1 MHKSL
6 FSKYFTICATLIFIS
21 ITILGVVLLG
31 FASTYFEKDKFTLLK
46 KNAEYAVNLTVQNYH
61 ENSGNFI
68 RVADVLPGYLILA
81 DAVNADIYLTDMNGQ
96 TQICTHRSACN
107 HTVNP
112 ISQQIIEEA
121 VDQGI
126 YSENGRMNGIYKSY
140 HYTVGMPVYL
150 KSSTPSGIL
159 FISTSAEEQTNFL
172 GEIGEM
178 FLISSLLVV
187 LMAFIIIYFLTS
199 NMVQPLRQMVTA
211 TKSFSEGDFTTRI
224 PVDGMDEIAQL
235 AQAFNN
241 MASSLATLESV
252 RRSFVANVSHELK
265 TPMTTIAGFID
276 GILDGTIPPEKQEHY
291 LRIVSDEVKRL
302 SRVVRSMLNIA
313 RIEAGEQ
320 SINPQV
326 CDINEIV
333 CRTIFTFEASIEA
346 KKLDIRG
353 LDAGKIMVE
362 ADPDLI
368 HQVVYNLIENAV
380 KFANENGY
388 IEVNYSTEGKT
399 TYIGIRN
406 SGTGLAKDEIPRV
419 FDRFYK
425 TDSSRSKDK
434 NGVGLGLNIVR
445 SIVSLHHGDVIVR
458 SVEGE
463 YSEFVFSVPSAHTK
477 GGAGK
482 FRKPIS

>member
-21 ITILGVVLLG
+21 ITALGVVLLG
-31 FASTYFEKDKFTLLK
+31 FASTYFQKDKFTLLQ
-46 KNAEYAVNLTVQNYH
+46 KNAEYAVSLTVQNYK
-61 ENSGNFI
+61 ENAGNFI
-68 RVADVLPGYLILA
+68 RVADVLPGYSILA
-81 DAVNADIYLTDMNGQ
+81 DAVDADVYLVDMNGE

-107 HTVNP
+107 HTVNR
-112 ISQQIIEEA
+112 ISRQTIFQA
-121 VDQGI
+121 VNEGS
-126 YSENGRMNGIYKSY
+126 YSEIGRMDGIYKNQ

-150 KSSTPSGIL
+150 GEKAPAGVLFVST
-159 FISTSAEEQTNFL
+159 TAEEQTNFL
-172 GEIGEM
+172 REIGDM
-178 FLISSLLVV
+178 FLISALLVV
-187 LMAFIIIYFLTS
+187 LLAFIVIYFLTS

-211 TKSFSEGDFTTRI
+211 TKSFSQGDFTSRI

-235 AQAFNN
+235 ALAFNN
-241 MASSLATLESV
+241 MASNLATLESV

-265 TPMTTIAGFID
+265 TPMTTIAGFVD
-276 GILDGTIPPEKQEHY
+276 GILDGTIPPEKQDHY

-302 SRVVRSMLNIA
+302 SRVVKSMLNIA

-333 CRTIFTFEASIEA
+333 CRIVFTFEASIEA

-353 LDAGKIMVE
+353 LDVEKVMVE
-362 ADPDLI
+362 VDPDLI
-368 HQVVYNLIENAV
+368 HQVIYNLMENAV
-380 KFANENGY
+380 KFANEGGY
-388 IEVNYSTEGKT
+388 IEVNYNSDGKST
-399 TYIGIRN
+399 YVGIRN

-434 NGVGLGLNIVR
+434 NGVGLGLHIVR
-445 SIVSLHHGDVIVR
+445 SIINLHHGDIIVR

-463 YSEFVFSVPSAHTK
+463 YSEFVFSVPAAHMK
-477 GGAGK
+477 GGQGK
-482 FRKPIS
+482 FRKTAS